1 MARYRHP
8 AKSGVAVEGRSNP
21 ADGTVRGRR
30 GRPAVT
36 ARRDRAGHRPGE
48 NAAVPADSTRG
59 SRRPRHLP
67 GGRLPA
73 GQDRRTRG
81 DHARGRAP
89 RWRPLSRRDASGRTA
104 GQNARPVRTHGR
116 SGQRAQPVRTDGR
129 SGQRARK
136 SGRRR
141 HHAARLFPSRPGRSA
156 VPGII
161 RSRPCGPR
169 RSGPPVVA
177 PWPVRRRDRRRPAA
191 TNGVPGDTSEERA
204 SDRCTGT
211 WPATSHTPGFR
222 ARGSPAGAG
231 SVHRRTGT
239 RPQPQWPQPPGLPAC
254 HAGSPTP
261 SAHRAIYEPLDFR
274 PYPTATTPDS
284 L

>member
-36 ARRDRAGHRPGE
+36 ARRDRAGHRPGD
-48 NAAVPADSTRG
+48 NAAVPAGSTRVPDG
-59 SRRPRHLP
+59 HAPPRRATTGRSGPAHPWGPRA
-67 GGRLPA
+67 GTGTTMAPA
-73 GQDRRTRG
+73 EQT
-81 DHARGRAP
+81 
-89 RWRPLSRRDASGRTA
+89 
-104 GQNARPVRTHGR
+104 RPVRTYGPSERTARRDARPVGANAHGR
-116 SGQRAQPVRTDGR
+116 SERTAGR
-129 SGQRARK
+129 GQRARK

-177 PWPVRRRDRRRPAA
+177 PWPARRRDRRRPAA
-191 TNGVPGDTSEERA
+191 TSGVPGDTSEERA

-261 SAHRAIYEPLDFR
+261 STHRAICEPLDFR